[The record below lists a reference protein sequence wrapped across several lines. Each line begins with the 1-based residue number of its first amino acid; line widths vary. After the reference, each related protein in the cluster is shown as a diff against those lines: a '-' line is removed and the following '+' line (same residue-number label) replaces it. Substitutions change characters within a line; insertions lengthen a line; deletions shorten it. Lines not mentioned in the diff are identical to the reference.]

1 MKLGFIGCGNMAQAM
16 MGGIIKEGLVSPEE
30 VIASDAFQTSLDGAK
45 KNLNINVTLDNKEVA
60 SKAEM
65 VVLSVKPQ
73 FYEVVIKEI
82 AEVVNDNTII
92 ITIAPGQ
99 TLEKIET
106 LFGRDIKLV
115 RTMPNTPAMVGEGM
129 TALCSNSLISEDEK
143 EKVKE
148 LIGGF
153 SRAVYVPEYMMD
165 SVVSVSGSS
174 PAYVFMF
181 IEALADGAV
190 LLGMGRKDAY
200 TFAAQAVLGSA
211 KMVLET
217 GRHPAD
223 LKDMVC
229 SPAGTTI
236 EAVQVLEEEG
246 FRSAVIKAMIACA
259 ERSKNM

>member
-1 MKLGFIGCGNMAQAM
+1 MKIGFIGCGNMAQAM
-16 MGGIIKEGLVSPEE
+16 MGGMIGEGLVSPEE
-30 VIASDAFQTSLDGAK
+30 VISSDGFKPCLDGTK
-45 KNLNINVTLDNKEVA
+45 EKLGINITSDNKEVA

-65 VVLSVKPQ
+65 VVLAVKPQ
-73 FYEVVIKEI
+73 FYKDVIEEI
-82 AEVVNDNTII
+82 APVINKNTII

-99 TLEKIET
+99 ELEKIEK
-106 LFGRDIKLV
+106 LFGKDVKVV

-129 TALCSNSLISEDEK
+129 TALCANSLLSEDEK
-143 EKVKE
+143 ESVKD
-148 LIGGF
+148 LISGF
-153 SRAVYVPEYMMD
+153 GKAQYVPEYMMD
-165 SVVSVSGSS
+165 SVVAVSGSS

-190 LLGMGRKDAY
+190 LLGMSRKDAY
-200 TFAAQAVLGSA
+200 TFAAQSVMGSA
-211 KMVLET
+211 KMVLDT

-259 ERSKNM
+259 DKAKKM